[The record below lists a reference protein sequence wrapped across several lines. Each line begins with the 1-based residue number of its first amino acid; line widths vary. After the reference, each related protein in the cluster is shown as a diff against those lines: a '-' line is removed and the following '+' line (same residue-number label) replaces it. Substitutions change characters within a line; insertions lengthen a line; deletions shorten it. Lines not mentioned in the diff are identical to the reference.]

1 MRPQNPF
8 TDRQLRLLETI
19 RERLRAINDPDPEVI
34 TNEGFSWGV
43 ELTSEF
49 GRIPKLKFNG
59 QATRIKAELIQTA
72 CPMAEAKEKE
82 LAQIRAK
89 YGLQG
94 AKYKDAC
101 RFESEFNNL
110 MIKAKKAMVTV
121 AMINQMFATEDQAVS
136 DPIRLLQEIVNIEYG
151 SLVKTDKEPIHASKD
166 QAPAETQENKRIEP
180 YDVQLERIE

>member
-1 MRPQNPF
+1 M
-8 TDRQLRLLETI
+8 
-19 RERLRAINDPDPEVI
+19 NDPDPEVI

-49 GRIPKLKFNG
+49 GRIPKLKFHT

-72 CPMAEAKEKE
+72 CPMPEAKEKE

-89 YGLQG
+89 YGLQR

-121 AMINQMFATEDQAVS
+121 AMINQMFATEDQEIS
-136 DPIRLLQEIVNIEYG
+136 DPIRLLQEIVSTEYG
-151 SLVKTDKEPIHASKD
+151 SMIRAPREPIHRPKGHE
-166 QAPAETQENKRIEP
+166 PAETQENKGIER
-180 YDVQLERIE
+180 YDVQLAQTQ

>member
-34 TNEGFSWGV
+34 TNEGFSWDV

-49 GRIPKLKFNG
+49 GRIPKLKFHT
-59 QATRIKAELIQTA
+59 QATRIKAELIQEA
-72 CPMAEAKEKE
+72 CPMPEAKEKE

-101 RFESEFNNL
+101 RFESDFNCIML
-110 MIKAKKAMVTV
+110 KVKKAMTTV
-121 AMINQMFATEDQAVS
+121 AMVNQMFATEDQAVS

-151 SLVKTDKEPIHASKD
+151 SMVKAPKEPIHQPKD
-166 QAPAETQENKRIEP
+166 TTPAEKQEIEGIEP
-180 YDVQLERIE
+180 YDAQLAQTE